1 MIIAIKRKRKTKLLI
16 KKIIFFALFFAI
28 IFIGYSSYEKFNL
41 KQEQIRVEA
50 ELEIE
55 RNLEKKQLE
64 KEQLEIHT
72 IILAETQRVV
82 ELIDQKNVEDIRI
95 FKNKVVYILK
105 PNTNISAIEIRY
117 GAHALVK
124 RSFKE
129 IVVVVDLENILKGK
143 LE

>member
-1 MIIAIKRKRKTKLLI
+1 MIIAIKRKRKTKILI

-28 IFIGYSSYEKFNL
+28 IFIGFNFYEKFNL
-41 KQEQIRVEA
+41 KQEQIRFDQ

-55 RNLEKKQLE
+55 RNIERERLE
-64 KEQLEIHT
+64 KEQLEIHS
-72 IILAETQRVV
+72 IILSEAQRVV
-82 ELIDQKNVEDIRI
+82 ELIDQKNVEDIKI

-129 IVVVVDLENILKGK
+129 MVVVVDLENILKGK
-143 LE
+143 IE